1 VFSFFRVSEGI
12 IVVAV
17 AVDVV
22 RVELVYVLPEV
33 DEKESAAC

>member
-22 RVELVYVLPEV
+22 RVELVYVLLEV